1 MVKNGIIYHKKVY
14 IKECDLIVTDVLLIL
29 WSLYTVG
36 MGGNYSKQIRKRI
49 FLNYVDFMMAITC
62 IIFFLHTFY

>member
-14 IKECDLIVTDVLLIL
+14 IKECHLIVTDVLLIL

-36 MGGNYSKQIRKRI
+36 MGGNYLRQIRKRI
-49 FLNYVDFMMAITC
+49 FLKIM
-62 IIFFLHTFY
+62 